1 MSGPDPVAIVLVMI
15 LLAAFVGY
23 AVGVDSRQG
32 DVREKFLTFC
42 TSQNIPY
49 AKCKEEWEK
58 P

>member
-1 MSGPDPVAIVLVMI
+1 MSGPDPVAIVRVMI

-23 AVGVDSRQG
+23 AVGANSRQG
-32 DVREKFLTFC
+32 EVREKFLTFC

-49 AKCKEEWEK
+49 AKRKEEWER